1 MIEVNYNNP
10 VVNIVAILIQAFNL
24 LKIVACF
31 ISTLYTSLK

>member
-10 VVNIVAILIQAFNL
+10 VVNIVVILIRAYDL